1 MAQVR
6 DRFYWLNQ
14 INKASAVINIDEGI
28 LGHDLGIAIA
38 HGIAKVLDDGAKD
51 GGPRPGRVISLEP
64 LLIKAAGIEAT
75 RLHVGRSSQDMHT
88 TATIAT
94 IREHTLLLAD
104 QLHRTILRMVNMAEE
119 HANTL
124 VPNYTNGVA
133 AQPNSYGHYLLGHVA
148 GLLRDAERLK
158 QFYARLDRCP
168 MGSTVLN
175 GSRWPLN
182 RQRMASHL
190 GFSAT
195 ADNAFDAVQISG
207 TEMPVELG
215 SVCTGMMLHAGA
227 FIQDVMSIL
236 NSTRADASRIVTLGI
251 GRAMQAHNI
260 TPGMIDAR
268 STSDS
273 VDVAKGA
280 TSVLKDWAKILGA
293 LQINAERALEEL
305 NSDWTASQEVADVL
319 MIRHD
324 VPFRVGHHFVSEMV
338 TYARKNDI
346 RPSDF
351 PYEQAQ
357 DIWATAHEH
366 LQLECTT
373 ALPMG
378 AEEFRDTLNP
388 AAVVQ
393 NRATAGG
400 PQPAEMDR
408 MLKDARKQLKD
419 LKAWKSARSA
429 FVESSLNRLDEEFQ
443 SLLTQSQD

>member
-28 LGHDLGIAIA
+28 LGRDLGVAIA
-38 HGIAKVLDDGAKD
+38 HGIAKVLDEGAKD

-104 QLHRTILRMVNMAEE
+104 QLHRTTLRMVNMAEE

-215 SVCTGMMLHAGA
+215 SICTGMMLHAGA
-227 FIQDVMSIL
+227 FIQDIMSQYGNPRPWIL
-236 NSTRADASRIVTLGI
+236 LKEGGDNTYVSSAMPQKRNPGKAGI
-251 GRAMQAHNI
+251 
-260 TPGMIDAR
+260 
-268 STSDS
+268 
-273 VDVAKGA
+273 
-280 TSVLKDWAKILGA
+280 
-293 LQINAERALEEL
+293 
-305 NSDWTASQEVADVL
+305 
-319 MIRHD
+319 
-324 VPFRVGHHFVSEMV
+324 RVE
-338 TYARKNDI
+338 
-346 RPSDF
+346 
-351 PYEQAQ
+351 
-357 DIWATAHEH
+357 
-366 LQLECTT
+366 
-373 ALPMG
+373 
-378 AEEFRDTLNP
+378 
-388 AAVVQ
+388 
-393 NRATAGG
+393 
-400 PQPAEMDR
+400 
-408 MLKDARKQLKD
+408 
-419 LKAWKSARSA
+419 
-429 FVESSLNRLDEEFQ
+429 
-443 SLLTQSQD
+443 

>member
-1 MAQVR
+1 
-6 DRFYWLNQ
+6 
-14 INKASAVINIDEGI
+14 
-28 LGHDLGIAIA
+28 
-38 HGIAKVLDDGAKD
+38 
-51 GGPRPGRVISLEP
+51 
-64 LLIKAAGIEAT
+64 
-75 RLHVGRSSQDMHT
+75 
-88 TATIAT
+88 
-94 IREHTLLLAD
+94 
-104 QLHRTILRMVNMAEE
+104 
-119 HANTL
+119 
-124 VPNYTNGVA
+124 
-133 AQPNSYGHYLLGHVA
+133 
-148 GLLRDAERLK
+148 
-158 QFYARLDRCP
+158 
-168 MGSTVLN
+168 
-175 GSRWPLN
+175 
-182 RQRMASHL
+182 
-190 GFSAT
+190 
-195 ADNAFDAVQISG
+195 
-207 TEMPVELG
+207 
-215 SVCTGMMLHAGA
+215 
-227 FIQDVMSIL
+227 
-236 NSTRADASRIVTLGI
+236 
-251 GRAMQAHNI
+251 MQAHNI

-273 VDVAKGA
+273 VDVVKGA

-351 PYEQAQ
+351 PYGQAQ
-357 DIWATAHEH
+357 DIWTTAHEH

-419 LKAWKSARSA
+419 LKAWKSARLS
-429 FVESSLNRLDEEFQ
+429 FVESSLARLDEEFQ
-443 SLLTQSQD
+443 SLLTQSQN